1 MAFERVAFSYLGGP
15 HAACETLTQRQNFF
29 PYDSLMKLSN
39 FDSTSS
45 PKNHAHMIKLFWYG
59 PKQIYH
65 QKQEQE
71 VQQILCTFL

>member
-1 MAFERVAFSYLGGP
+1 MAFERVAFSYLGV
-15 HAACETLTQRQNFF
+15 HTQLAKHLHRDKTF
-29 PYDSLMKLSN
+29 SLMKLSN
-39 FDSTSS
+39 FDATSS